1 MRLWCALLIS
11 VLAAPLT
18 ADAQQADTILP
29 VFDIHFHAPLR
40 PGSVEQTMAELESR
54 LALMDSLNVRG
65 ALLTGVP
72 DVLFAWSGQHRDR
85 LIPALLFPC
94 ENGIAPNWGRPCF
107 PGGRV
112 FPDTAWLRQEI
123 LSKRIAALGEI
134 TTQYLGMTPQ
144 DPRLEPYLSLA
155 EELDIPVAIHM
166 GLGPPGAAYEVSPAD
181 VKSPNFRATAGDPL
195 LLEEVLLHHRR
206 LRVIVMHAGWPMAS
220 EMIYL
225 LYQHPQVY
233 VDVAVLQWAIPRA
246 EYYSYLRRLVEAGY
260 GERIMFGSD
269 GGASALRDGIT
280 AILNA
285 DFLTERQKRDILHN
299 NAARFL
305 RLGQPRGVSPMS
317 ATFCFQTGSNGA

>member
-1 MRLWCALLIS
+1 MRYWCTLAIS
-11 VLAAPLT
+11 ICAVPQAAE
-18 ADAQQADTILP
+18 AQEASSLPP
-29 VFDIHFHAPLR
+29 VFDIHFHAALR
-40 PGSVEQTMAELESR
+40 PGTVESTMAELEAR

-72 DVLFAWSGQHRDR
+72 DVLFAWSDGHSDR

-112 FPDTAWLRQEI
+112 YPDTAWLRQEI

-134 TTQYLGMTPQ
+134 TSQYLGMTPQ
-144 DPRLEPYLSLA
+144 DPRLEPYLNLA
-155 EELDIPVAIHM
+155 EEFDIPVAIHM
-166 GLGPPGAAYEVSPAD
+166 GLGPPGAAYQVSPAD

-195 LLEEVLLHHRR
+195 LLEEVLLRHRR
-206 LRVIVMHAGWPMAS
+206 LRVIVMHAGWPMAD
-220 EMIYL
+220 EMVYL

-246 EYYSYLRRLVEAGY
+246 EFYGYLRRLVEAGY

-285 DFLTERQKRDILHN
+285 DFLTEQQKRDILYN
-299 NAARFL
+299 NAVRFL
-305 RLGQPRGVSPMS
+305 RLQ
-317 ATFCFQTGSNGA
+317 

>member
-1 MRLWCALLIS
+1 MRFWCTLAIS
-11 VLAAPLT
+11 VFATPLAAEAQAT
-18 ADAQQADTILP
+18 AAMPP
-29 VFDIHFHAPLR
+29 VFDIHFHAPLD
-40 PGSVEQTMAELESR
+40 PGSVEQTMEELKAR

-72 DVLFAWSGQHRDR
+72 DVLYAWSEEHRDR

-107 PGGRV
+107 PDGRV

-123 LSKRIAALGEI
+123 LGKRIAALGEI

-144 DPRLEPYLSLA
+144 DQRLEPYLNLA
-155 EELDIPVAIHM
+155 EEFDIPIAIHM
-166 GLGPPGAAYEVSPAD
+166 GLGPPGAAYEGSPAD
-181 VKSPNFRATAGDPL
+181 VKSPNFRATAGNPL

-206 LRVIVMHAGWPMAS
+206 LRVIVMHAGWPMGD
-220 EMIYL
+220 EMVYL

-233 VDVAVLQWAIPRA
+233 VDVAVLQWAIPRK
-246 EYYSYLRRLVEAGY
+246 EFYGYLRRLVEAGY

-285 DFLTERQKRDILHN
+285 DFLTEEQKRDILYN

-305 RLGQPRGVSPMS
+305 RLEQPKG
-317 ATFCFQTGSNGA
+317 G